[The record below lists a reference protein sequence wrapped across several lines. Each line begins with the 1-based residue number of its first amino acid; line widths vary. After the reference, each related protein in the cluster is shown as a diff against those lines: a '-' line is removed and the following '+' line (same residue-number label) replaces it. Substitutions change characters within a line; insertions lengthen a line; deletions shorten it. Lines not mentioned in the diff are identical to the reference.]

1 MLDIKLFSM
10 KKTNIS
16 NKNPI
21 LWLVS
26 FCFLLISSLI
36 NGQIKQKRQL
46 TADNYDRWSTLW
58 PKKISDKGEWAS
70 YALQYEQHQDTLFVK
85 QTEGNVKY
93 VFPNGHDGIFNKEEW
108 FACQMRDTLALQNLI
123 KDTIQYTPNV
133 SSFTFTSNG
142 KFLLLFFNDSQD
154 KKRIVIKN
162 MQGQI
167 VESIPNISS
176 WKIDSSG
183 NSIVYCTNLDKQ
195 YSVGMIHFG
204 KQIIKESIIYDNA
217 VGFQNLVWR
226 GNIVAFTQKGT
237 LTTKLFCYNTR
248 NKKLLSYNPEGR
260 ENFPLDMRISDAYGS
275 LTLSDDGQR
284 VFFLLKENNTVT
296 KKSETAVQIWNT
308 EDKQLYENRKNYGFS
323 SLRDKLAVWWPQNN
337 RILQITSKE
346 LPSAML
352 NGDYKYALTFD
363 PLGYEPQ
370 SKFNSERDIY
380 ITDLSTGKRK
390 LLLEKHSGDILT
402 LIMSPNGK
410 YISYP
415 KGGNWWIY
423 DISKESHTNITGKMG
438 VHFFREDN
446 NTPGEAQMYGNP
458 GWTENDK
465 AIYLYDQFDI
475 WEISPDGTSNV
486 RLTHGREKK
495 LRFRINPLPPEQ
507 QFSES
512 FFDFATSRFNSNDTL
527 VLEAYDKHTETSGY
541 YLWNRKN
548 GESPLVQTGMK
559 TTHFIKA
566 ARSEAFVYLE
576 QNYQQAPRLVFQ
588 SNYKNKQKELVQS
601 NQQQENF
608 YWGKSELVSYM
619 VDGKRLLGAL
629 FYPAEYQK
637 RKQYPMIVQIYE
649 RQSHYV
655 NNYVNPSVYEQ
666 GGFNITNFTTQGYF
680 VLLPDIA
687 YQFGDTGAS
696 ATACVIAA
704 TDEMIKRGFAD
715 PSKLG
720 LIGHSF
726 GGYETDFIITQTDK
740 FATAVSGAAWTDLV
754 STYFY
759 IGESYLKPE
768 FWRFEDHQLRIGKS
782 LFEDPSSYI
791 KNSPILQAANVR
803 TPLLAWVGA
812 KDRTIDSYQS
822 IEFYLALRKLK
833 KRHTLLI
840 YPSEDHA
847 LLEENNQKD
856 LTMRIKEWFDYYLKN
871 KKRETWMEA
880 NNP

>member
-1 MLDIKLFSM
+1 M
-10 KKTNIS
+10 KKNNIS
-16 NKNPI
+16 NSVRI
-21 LWLVS
+21 RRLLRLY
-26 FCFLLISSLI
+26 FLLIPFLI

-46 TADNYDRWSTLW
+46 TVDDFDKWSTLW
-58 PKKISDKGEWAS
+58 IKKLSDKGEWAS
-70 YALQYEQHQDTLFVK
+70 YTLKYELHRDTLFVQK
-85 QTEGNVKY
+85 TEGDTKY
-93 VFPNGHDGIFNKEEW
+93 AFPNGHDGKFNREEW
-108 FACQMRDTLALQNLI
+108 FASQMHDTLALQNLI
-123 KDTIQYTPNV
+123 KGTIEYTPNV
-133 SSFTFTSNG
+133 SSFTFTTNG
-142 KFLLLFFNDSQD
+142 KYLLVFFNEPEG
-154 KKRIVIKN
+154 KKRVVVKN

-176 WKIDSSG
+176 LKIDSVG
-183 NSIVYCTNLDKQ
+183 NSIVYCTDQDKKH
-195 YSVGMIHFG
+195 SVGTIDFG
-204 KQIIKESIIYDNA
+204 KQIIKESIVYDNVA
-217 VGFQNLVWR
+217 GFQNLAWR
-226 GNIVAFTQKGT
+226 GSLIAFTQKDT
-237 LTTKLFCYNTR
+237 LTTKLFCYNTST
-248 NKKLLSYNPEGR
+248 KKLLSYNPEGR
-260 ENFPLDMRISDAYGS
+260 DDFPIDMRIADDYGS

-284 VFFLLKENNTVT
+284 VFFLLKENNTISE
-296 KKSETAVQIWNT
+296 KSEATVQIWNT
-308 EDKQLYENRKNYGFS
+308 EDKQLYDNHKKYGS
-323 SLRDKLAVWWPQNN
+323 ASLRDKLAVWWPQNN
-337 RILQITSKE
+337 RILQIASKE

-352 NGDYKYALTFD
+352 NGDYKYALTFN
-363 PLGYEPQ
+363 PLAYEPQ

-380 ITDLSTGKRK
+380 ITDLSTGKQK
-390 LLLEKHSGDILT
+390 LLLEKHSGNILT
-402 LIMSPNGK
+402 LLMSPNGK
-410 YISYP
+410 YIAYP
-415 KGGNWWIY
+415 KGGHWWIY
-423 DISKESHTNITGKMG
+423 DISKEIHTNITGKMG
-438 VHFFREDN
+438 VNFFREDN
-446 NTPGEAQMYGNP
+446 NMPGESQMYGNP

-465 AIYLYDQFDI
+465 AIYLYDQFDL
-475 WEISPDGTSNV
+475 WEISPDGTLNV
-486 RLTHGREKK
+486 RLTHGREKH

-507 QFSES
+507 QFSDS
-512 FFDFATSRFNSNDTL
+512 FFDFATRRFHSTDTL

-548 GESPLVQTGMK
+548 GERPLVQTGMK
-559 TTHFIKA
+559 TSHFTKA
-566 ARSEAFVYLE
+566 ASSEAFIYLE
-576 QNYQQAPRLVFQ
+576 QNYQHSPRLVFR
-588 SNYKNKQKELVQS
+588 SGYKSKQKELLQS
-601 NQQQENF
+601 NKQQENF